1 MLKLQLLFSG
11 GKDSCLAAIMLQKF
25 FEIELLTYNFAVL
38 SNWKKAE
45 TVANMLKIRFRVV
58 KLDKEILEIAA
69 EQIKKDGF
77 PSNGIKYIHKKAL
90 EHAARKSDFISD
102 GVRRD
107 DRTPILSLSEIRQ
120 LEDKFQVHY
129 IQPLMGY
136 SSKTINLLTKKFFVV
151 EEHRS
156 DSDFIGSEYEF
167 ELKELIKNKYG
178 IDQVIKI
185 FPQKHTHSI
194 VKNI

>member
-1 MLKLQLLFSG
+1 MKVSVLFSG
-11 GKDSCLAAIMLQKF
+11 GKDSALSAVMLSRF
-25 FEIELLTYNFAVL
+25 FRVELVTCSFELLD
-38 SNWKKAE
+38 NWKQAE
-45 TVANMLKIRFRVV
+45 KVAQELELPFYVLTLHR
-58 KLDKEILEIAA
+58 EILEQAA
-69 EQIKKDGF
+69 EQTIRDGF
-77 PSNGIKYIHKKAL
+77 PNNGIKYIHKKAL